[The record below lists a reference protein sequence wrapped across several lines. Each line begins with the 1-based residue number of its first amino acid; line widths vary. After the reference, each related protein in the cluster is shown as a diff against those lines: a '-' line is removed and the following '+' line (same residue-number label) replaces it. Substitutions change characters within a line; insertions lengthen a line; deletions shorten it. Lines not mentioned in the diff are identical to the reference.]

1 MRRLAFSTNTA
12 SSSSEMRLFFGVSH
26 DSSPVPLQ
34 FAIEPP
40 WFYDVSNETTN
51 DPTFGPVTFTDA
63 TVESFRYGTKNEE
76 EIKSI
81 ADGIHERYA
90 DYSPGE
96 LLNLI
101 SVTEKTAP
109 DLQKYCRYLLAKAK
123 RGVRR
128 PMSYQEYL
136 DTQKKAFV
144 RRSSAEAEPRS
155 ASVGVPPTK
164 P

>member
-26 DSSPVPLQ
+26 DSSPAPMQ

-109 DLQKYCRYLLAKAK
+109 DLQKYCRYLLTKA
-123 RGVRR
+123 RGVGR
-128 PMSYQEYL
+128 PMSYQKYL
-136 DTQKKAFV
+136 DKR
-144 RRSSAEAEPRS
+144 RRSSTEAEPQS